1 MARVNKNAA
10 PRAASPPYHGAVSVR
25 ILVIDDDN
33 DDVELIDR
41 ILMDHGYV
49 SLLARD
55 GDEALRIASLQE
67 PDLVLLDLRM
77 PRIDGYEVATTI
89 RTRLGLDR
97 TRIVAVTGMEE
108 DRERAAAAGFD
119 GFIRKPIDP
128 ETFVPQIQDFLAGSA

>member
-1 MARVNKNAA
+1 
-10 PRAASPPYHGAVSVR
+10 VSVR

-67 PDLVLLDLRM
+67 PDLVLLDIRM

-89 RTRLGLDR
+89 RAQPGLER

-108 DRERAAAAGFD
+108 DRERSAAAGFD

-128 ETFVPQIQDFLAGSA
+128 DAFVGQIERFLDESA

>member
-1 MARVNKNAA
+1 M
-10 PRAASPPYHGAVSVR
+10 SLR

-41 ILMDHGYV
+41 ILLDHGYV
-49 SLLARD
+49 SLLARG
-55 GDEALRIASLQE
+55 GDEALRIASLQK

-77 PRIDGYEVATTI
+77 PRIDGYEVAATI
-89 RTRLGLDR
+89 RSRLGLER

-128 ETFVPQIQDFLAGSA
+128 KTFLAQIEDFLAGSA